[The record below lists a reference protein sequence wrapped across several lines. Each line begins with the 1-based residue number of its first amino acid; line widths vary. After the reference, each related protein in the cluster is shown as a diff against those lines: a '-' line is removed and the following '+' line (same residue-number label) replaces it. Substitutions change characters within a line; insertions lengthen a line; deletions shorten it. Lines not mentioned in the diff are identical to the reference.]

1 MKGNLKLISGQRIQ
15 SPLTNKTRPTTSR
28 VREAL
33 INILGKSLKGA
44 SWLDLCSGSGVM
56 ACEALIH
63 GVKRILAIEHQ
74 KKTAL
79 ICRSNLTDI
88 SKQFD
93 DPIHLE
99 VICKDVISFLK
110 KGPKNNKI
118 KYINDSPQN
127 DHRFD
132 FVFLDPPYDSS
143 IYKDCLDILLFQKWI
158 KSTSTL
164 ICECSSKKIPQ
175 INKGW
180 IINKKKVY
188 GNTTLIFLTPN
199 LALRYFDDTDS
210 MHL

>member
-1 MKGNLKLISGQRIQ
+1 MTS
-15 SPLTNKTRPTTSR
+15 KTRPTTSR

-33 INILGKSLKGA
+33 INILGKSLKGT

-56 ACEALIH
+56 ACEALLQ

-79 ICRSNLTDI
+79 ICKSNLTDI
-88 SKQFD
+88 SKQFE

-110 KGPKNNKI
+110 KGPQNNKI
-118 KYINDSPQN
+118 KFIRDFPQN

-132 FVFLDPPYDSS
+132 FIFLDPPYESS
-143 IYKDCLDILLFQKWI
+143 LYKDCLEILLFQKWI

-164 ICECSSKKIPQ
+164 ICECASNTIPP
-175 INKGW
+175 IHKGW

-210 MHL
+210 MH

>member
-1 MKGNLKLISGQRIQ
+1 M
-15 SPLTNKTRPTTSR
+15 KTRPTTSR

-33 INILGKSLKGA
+33 INILGKSLKGT

-56 ACEALIH
+56 ACEAILQ
-63 GVKRILAIEHQ
+63 GVNRILAIEHQ

-79 ICRSNLTDI
+79 ICKSNLTDI

-110 KGPKNNKI
+110 KGPKNNNI
-118 KYINDSPQN
+118 KFFRDFPQN
-127 DHRFD
+127 DQRFD
-132 FVFLDPPYDSS
+132 FIFLDPPYESS
-143 IYKDCLDILLFQKWI
+143 IYKDCLEILLFKTWI

-164 ICECSSKKIPQ
+164 ICECSSNRIPP
-175 INKGW
+175 IHNGW

-210 MHL
+210 MH

>member
-1 MKGNLKLISGQRIQ
+1 MKGNLKLISGKRIR
-15 SPLTNKTRPTTSR
+15 SPFNNKTRPTTSR

-33 INILGKSLKGA
+33 INILGKSLEGA

-56 ACEALIH
+56 ACEALFQ
-63 GVKRILAIEHQ
+63 GVKRVLAIEHQ
-74 KKTAL
+74 KQTAF
-79 ICRSNLTDI
+79 ICKSNLTDI

-93 DPIHLE
+93 DQMNIE

-118 KYINDSPQN
+118 KFVRDFPQN
-127 DHRFD
+127 DHQFD
-132 FVFLDPPYDSS
+132 FIFLDPPYESV
-143 IYKDCLDILLFQKWI
+143 IYKDCLEILLFQNWI
-158 KSTSTL
+158 KRTSTL
-164 ICECSSKKIPQ
+164 ICECSSNRIPP
-175 INKGW
+175 IHNGW

-210 MHL
+210 MH